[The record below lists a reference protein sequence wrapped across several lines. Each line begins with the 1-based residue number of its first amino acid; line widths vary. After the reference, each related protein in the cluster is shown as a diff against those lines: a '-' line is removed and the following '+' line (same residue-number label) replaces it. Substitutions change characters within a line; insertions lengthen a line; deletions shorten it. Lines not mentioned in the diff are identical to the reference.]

1 MQTTIY
7 YKEDDS
13 YLIDKVEKKSNT
25 ERKSKSA
32 VILSI
37 LENYFEAEKRIG
49 EILKDLGVLK
59 REHLREALENQKDGK
74 KDKLLGEIM
83 LEEGCV
89 EEIDLDRALQI
100 QSG

>member
-13 YLIDKVEKKSNT
+13 YLIDKVEEKSNT

-37 LENYFEAEKRIG
+37 LENYFEAEKRVG

-59 REHLREALENQKDGK
+59 REHLTEALENQKDGK
-74 KDKLLGEIM
+74 KGKLLGEIM
-83 LEEGCV
+83 LEEGYV
-89 EEIDLDRALQI
+89 KEIDLDRALKI
-100 QSG
+100 QRN